1 MVVIP
6 IAFGS
11 GMLGLDDSEVLFA
24 QTGVHMAFGILYS
37 SLMICAAMLDARF
50 RRIPNSMVLVTL
62 AFGALFLAISLGP
75 RDALVRLLEGGGVG
89 LLFWLPFWFLRMMGA
104 GDVKFFA
111 ASAAWLG
118 PLLALQAALFT
129 ALFGGVL
136 ALAWLMWRRAQSVP
150 SAIVARGISDDSSS
164 DSDISGSRPDAR
176 TAQVTLPYGVAM
188 AAGLAFTAWFPHF
201 IR

>member
-1 MVVIP
+1 
-6 IAFGS
+6 
-11 GMLGLDDSEVLFA
+11 
-24 QTGVHMAFGILYS
+24 MAFGIVFS
-37 SLMICAAMLDARF
+37 SLMICAATLDARL
-50 RRIPNSMVLVTL
+50 RRIPNSIVLATL
-62 AFGALFLAISLGP
+62 AFGVLFLVVSIGP

-89 LLFWLPFWFLRMMGA
+89 LLFLLPFWFMRMMGA

-136 ALAWLMWRRAQSVP
+136 ALAWLILRRGP
-150 SAIVARGISDDSSS
+150 MRESALLARGISDLRLS
-164 DSDISGSRPDAR
+164 DSDIPGSAPDAR
-176 TAQVTLPYGVAM
+176 TAHVTLPYGVAM
-188 AAGLAFTAWFPHF
+188 AAGLEFTAWFPHF